1 MERHLPYGMK
11 HCYLPRDRGKRAPPS
26 INPATKLTIH
36 AALLDLPAAYPRGT
50 KFVLTVAPL
59 SQHHEYCISHFIAT
73 TNSYTSLHFCHT
85 ACT

>member
-50 KFVLTVAPL
+50 KFGEKL
-59 SQHHEYCISHFIAT
+59 S
-73 TNSYTSLHFCHT
+73 
-85 ACT
+85 